1 MFEPCPYPL
10 LGADEDAD
18 TTLYVGYHN
27 CVVPCPSIVYT
38 HEEWNRSLSVLQV
51 LSFVSCCL
59 SLMVLFG
66 HLCDMN
72 SRKYIR
78 TMFIGG
84 FSASSLVISV
94 FLFSNV
100 DDATTCNGSTH
111 YIEKST
117 LCILQAFCLIFT
129 FTWVAIW
136 ALIFSYDVYC
146 QILSLTPDYDSSK
159 HHRRYTAI
167 AFLASFTLAIIPL
180 IGGKLITNARVIF
193 CMSIILTDLYP

>member
-1 MFEPCPYPL
+1 MYQPCPYPL
-10 LGADEDAD
+10 LGADENVD

-66 HLCDMN
+66 HLCDM
-72 SRKYIR
+72 STSKYIR

-84 FSASSLVISV
+84 FSASSLIISI

-100 DDATTCNGSTH
+100 DDSTTCNGSAH
-111 YIEKST
+111 YVKTST
-117 LCILQAFCLIFT
+117 LCIIQAFCLIFT
-129 FTWVAIW
+129 FTWVSIW

-146 QILSLTPDYDSSK
+146 QILSLSPDYDSSK
-159 HHRRYTAI
+159 FHRKYTII
-167 AFLASFTLAIIPL
+167 AGFTSFTLAIIPL
-180 IGGKLITNARVIF
+180 IAGLFCTVFYNSVPICYIF
-193 CMSIILTDLYP
+193 IR